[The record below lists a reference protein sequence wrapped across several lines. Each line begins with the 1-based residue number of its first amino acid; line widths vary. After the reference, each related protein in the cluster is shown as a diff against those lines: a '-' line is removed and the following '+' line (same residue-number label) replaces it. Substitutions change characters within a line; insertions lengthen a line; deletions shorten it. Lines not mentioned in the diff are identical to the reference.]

1 MCCVCARAMM
11 YLGHTGKVLGSPKVF
26 VLYCFSNYTNRI
38 MSCTLRTTLIRSG
51 ILVVMQPTQ
60 IAAHITGSIPT
71 DEREAAA
78 IMQVRARACAC
89 SKEGGRGSVHCN
101 GWTGTCT
108 HLCQHKQTGQRA
120 GGRGGHGG
128 VQRY

>member
-11 YLGHTGKVLGSPKVF
+11 YLGHTGRVLGSPKVF
-26 VLYCFSNYTNRI
+26 VLYCFSNCTNRI

-78 IMQVRARACAC
+78 IIQESLTERI
-89 SKEGGRGSVHCN
+89 
-101 GWTGTCT
+101 
-108 HLCQHKQTGQRA
+108 LLDD
-120 GGRGGHGG
+120 
-128 VQRY
+128 